1 MSQELRPVRIRISKE
16 NDVYM
21 IMMATDKLTNELG
34 FDLAMAMKMKT
45 VVSELAHNILKYAG
59 TGFIKVTPLESNR
72 SKGIE
77 IYSSDRG
84 PGIADIE
91 KALSDNFSTSG
102 TLGLGLPGVKRLAD
116 EFEIDS
122 APDQGTRVTVRK
134 WTKRKR

>member
-1 MSQELRPVRIRISKE
+1 
-16 NDVYM
+16 
-21 IMMATDKLTNELG
+21 MMTTDKLANELG

-59 TGFIKVTPLESNR
+59 AGFIQIKPLQSDRGN
-72 SKGIE
+72 GIE
-77 IYSSDRG
+77 IHSSDRG
-84 PGIADIE
+84 PGIEDIE

-122 APDQGTRVTVRK
+122 APGQGTKVTVRK
-134 WTKRKR
+134 WMERK

>member
-1 MSQELRPVRIRISKE
+1 
-16 NDVYM
+16 M

-34 FDLAMAMKMKT
+34 FDLAIVMKMKT

-59 TGFIKVTPLESNR
+59 VGFINLMPLESDR
-72 SKGIE
+72 QRGIE
-77 IYSSDRG
+77 ICCTDRG
-84 PGIADIE
+84 PGIEDLE

-122 APDQGTRVTVRK
+122 APDQGTKVTVRK
-134 WTKRKR
+134 WIPKK